1 MMEKKGEKS
10 PNFYI
15 FGFQNVA
22 KNIQI
27 LLIICTSYIIHS
39 HIWLNLP
46 RENCNFEY
54 EPKFFQKRTLA
65 KLIYKLGKGEGAIF
79 YFSFKF
85 CVVVL
90 VAIIHLLV
98 CIQPNL
104 TILKKQES
112 GKLLSTFHIASNC
125 HNFWQFFKKRIR
137 QNKIFLKIKGICDR
151 NFFFQKIFSKMAK
164 IRHRKI
170 IFKEMRGEKR

>member
-1 MMEKKGEKS
+1 LHVAAHFILAKKFKKARLIFFKFKSEMIFELFSIYKNDGKKEEKL

-98 CIQPNL
+98 CI
-104 TILKKQES
+104 
-112 GKLLSTFHIASNC
+112 
-125 HNFWQFFKKRIR
+125 
-137 QNKIFLKIKGICDR
+137 
-151 NFFFQKIFSKMAK
+151 
-164 IRHRKI
+164 
-170 IFKEMRGEKR
+170 